1 MPNKV
6 YQLPEGNITWLAS
19 GGTNTLTL
27 TSLGAGAGRQGA
39 LDDFGTAARAT
50 DYLWRFY
57 CKFATAPV
65 VGEVILIYW
74 KTSDLLG
81 ASSGHPDN
89 DDGDG
94 DAAVSAED
102 KLFNLKLLG
111 QMIVD
116 EASATPEFVASG
128 FLPREWC
135 AHRYGAPVIWN
146 ATVDALSSTAADH
159 GFILTPTP
167 LEIQ

>member
-6 YQLPEGNITWLAS
+6 YQLPETAISWLAS
-19 GGTNTLTL
+19 GGDNVLTL

-57 CKFATAPV
+57 CKFATTPV

-74 KTSDLLG
+74 KTSDG
-81 ASSGHPDN
+81 THPDN
-89 DDGDG
+89 DDGTG

-102 KLFNLKLLG
+102 KLSNLKLLG

-128 FLPREWC
+128 FLPRELC

-146 ATVDALSSTAADH
+146 DTADALSSTAGDH
-159 GFILTPTP
+159 GFIITPIP